1 MCGIT
6 GWVSYDEDAR
16 LAQPVLEAMVATMA
30 RRGPDA
36 SGTWLGRHAAI
47 GHRRLAVI
55 DIVGGKQPMT
65 AEQDGSQVVLTYSGE
80 VYNFV
85 ELRAELRQN
94 GREFRT
100 QSDTEV
106 VLQAYLAWGED
117 FVNRLNGMYAFAIW
131 DERAHRLLL
140 VRDRLGVKP
149 LYYARTHDGVVFG
162 SEPKALFAHPRV
174 EPRLDAQGLREAYSL
189 VFNTGPSIW
198 AGVREVLPGAVV
210 VVDRSGLSERR
221 YWQIEARPHTDDLDT
236 TVERI
241 GELLGDTVRRQLYA
255 DVPRCALLSGG
266 LDSSILT
273 AMIAERLREQ
283 GERVRSF
290 AVDYGDQDPQ
300 CTPQV
305 GRSVPDAP
313 FAKEAAAYIGTDH
326 QTILLDSSSLLDPEN
341 RLAVVV
347 ARDSPTGGG
356 DMDISLYLLF
366 ERIRSTSTV
375 AVSGEAAD
383 EAFGGYQWFHQPL
396 LIGAPTFPWL
406 LGGTM
411 PLHPQ
416 LEATLRI
423 REFQK
428 DAYRSALAAVP
439 TLDGEDAGERRMREL
454 THISLTR
461 SLQQL
466 LHRKD
471 RLSMAVGLEVRVPYC
486 DHRLVD
492 YAFNV
497 PWAMKSFDGR
507 EKSLL
512 RAISSERVPSSVLWR
527 QKSPYPSTRD
537 VAYNRGVA
545 DQASDARNVPHSPVR
560 DFVDVD
566 AITPLL
572 KLEADQLQWAQRL
585 RLEWVID
592 LSLFLAY
599 YNPTIDL

>member
-1 MCGIT
+1 MCGIA

-16 LAQPVLEAMVATMA
+16 LARPVLEAMVATMA

-36 SGTWLGRHAAI
+36 GGTWLGRHAAI

-55 DIVGGKQPMT
+55 DIAGGTQPMT
-65 AEQDGSQVVLTYSGE
+65 AERDGSQVVLTYSGE

-85 ELRAELRQN
+85 ELRAELREH

-117 FVNRLNGMYAFAIW
+117 FVHRLNGMYAFAIW
-131 DERAHRLLL
+131 DERADRLLL
-140 VRDRLGVKP
+140 VRDRLGIKP
-149 LYYARTHDGVVFG
+149 LYYARTHGGIVFG
-162 SEPKALFAHPRV
+162 SEPKALFAHPLV
-174 EPRLDAQGLREAYSL
+174 EPRLDANGLREAFSL

-210 VVDRSGLSERR
+210 VVDRSGLSEQR
-221 YWQIEARPHTDDLDT
+221 YWRIEARPHIDDLDT

-241 GELLGDTVRRQLYA
+241 GELLGDTVGRQLTA

-273 AMIAERLREQ
+273 AMMAERLREQ

-290 AVDYGDQDPQ
+290 AVDYGEQDPR
-300 CTPQV
+300 CTPDALQT
-305 GRSVPDAP
+305 SHDAP
-313 FAKEAAAYIGTDH
+313 FASEAAAYIGTDH
-326 QTILLDSSSLLDPEN
+326 QTILLDSSSLLDPDN

-347 ARDSPTGGG
+347 ARDSPVGGG

-366 ERIRSTSTV
+366 ERVRASSTV

-396 LIGAPTFPWL
+396 VIAAPTFPWL
-406 LGGTM
+406 LGGTL

-423 REFQK
+423 REFQQ

-439 TLDGEDAGERRMREL
+439 TLDGEDASERRMREL
-454 THISLTR
+454 LHISLTR

-471 RLSMAVGLEVRVPYC
+471 RMSMAVGLEVRVPYC

-492 YAFNV
+492 YVFNV
-497 PWAMKSFDGR
+497 PWAMKTFDGR

-512 RAISSERVPSSVLWR
+512 RAVSSERVPSSILWR

-545 DQASDARNVPHSPVR
+545 DQARDALKDPHSPVR

-566 AITPLL
+566 TVTPFLNI
-572 KLEADQLQWAQRL
+572 EPSQLQWAQRL
-585 RLEWVID
+585 RLEWVVD
-592 LSLFLAY
+592 LSLFLAH
-599 YNPTIDL
+599 YNPTIDV